1 VIASDESHLSKQAQ
15 RFVFRKNNL
24 DGDENVSLSDEDV
37 KDKRGYDRSPISSK
51 KSTLSKHQTPQQI
64 MLRGISKRIK
74 GQLVSAPAKRTVK
87 EQLLTEEG
95 QNPLLSE
102 AEPVNEFLGK
112 SANKQVSNIR
122 SPVSEL
128 KKLLAPKAK
137 HFLEDSVSESISAQL
152 KITSIKAAKT
162 NNANTTLDSFKLLAS
177 I

>member
-24 DGDENVSLSDEDV
+24 EGDENVSLSDEDV

-64 MLRGISKRIK
+64 MLRGIGKRIK

-95 QNPLLSE
+95 
-102 AEPVNEFLGK
+102 
-112 SANKQVSNIR
+112 
-122 SPVSEL
+122 
-128 KKLLAPKAK
+128 
-137 HFLEDSVSESISAQL
+137 
-152 KITSIKAAKT
+152 
-162 NNANTTLDSFKLLAS
+162 
-177 I
+177 